1 MSELTDTVEKM
12 ENFVKKIKTSTDSG
26 WKSRKLWTTVGSI
39 VAFVFLFKTTLPL
52 IVWPIT
58 LIVVAYLF
66 SQAIVDI
73 EKEKT
78 KREVKVAVLTK
89 LSEDGLTKEEIE
101 IVHRA
106 VED

>member
-1 MSELTDTVEKM
+1 MSQITDTVEKM
-12 ENFVKKIKTSTDSG
+12 ENFVKKVKSSTDSG

-52 IVWPIT
+52 IVWPVT

-66 SQAIVDI
+66 SQALVDI

-78 KREVKVAVLTK
+78 KREVKVALLTK
-89 LSEDGLTKEEIE
+89 LSEDGLTKEELD
-101 IVHRA
+101 IVHTA
-106 VED
+106 VEE

>member
-1 MSELTDTVEKM
+1 MSKLTDTVEKM
-12 ENFVKKIKTSTDSG
+12 ENFVKNVKSSTDSG
-26 WKSRKLWTTVGSI
+26 WKSRKLWTTIGSI

-52 IVWPIT
+52 IVWPVT

-66 SQAIVDI
+66 SQAMVDV

-78 KREVKVAVLTK
+78 KREVKTTLLTK
-89 LSEDGLTKEEIE
+89 LSEDGLTKEELE

-106 VED
+106 VDE